1 MRKLTFDEV
10 MQRLAYGRSVNRS
23 EVKARAL
30 ARRIWVAGAG
40 SPGCLYD
47 SGPYYSTTKR
57 GAIEYLVSIADDGEG
72 GIPRGLVTA
81 LRAGYSFSHNGWV
94 YEVSRSTLREV
105 L

>member
-1 MRKLTFDEV
+1 MRKLTFDEA
-10 MQRLAYGRSVNRS
+10 MQRLADERPVNRS
-23 EVKARAL
+23 EVKASAL

-47 SGPYYSTTKR
+47 SGPYYSATKR
-57 GAIEYLVSIADDGEG
+57 DAIETLAFIADDGESG
-72 GIPRGLVTA
+72 TPRGLVTA

-94 YEVSRSTLREV
+94 YEVSRDTLGGV